1 MTGALIIL
9 TALVLVGGIL
19 YLLHLRDMRRG
30 TAGEPT
36 LPPMADPPVPAN
48 AADDDSPCL
57 SLIHI

>member
-48 AADDDSPCL
+48 AFTSPAFF
-57 SLIHI
+57 SMARNT